1 MDNWK
6 TLSRRTILDYSKFLR
21 VEEHRV
27 ELPDGRVIANWP
39 WIVTP
44 DYVNVVAIT
53 PENRFLCFR
62 QTKYA
67 IDGTTLAPIGGY
79 IESGETPLECA
90 QRELLEETGCIADEW
105 IDLGAFWVD
114 PNRGIARGNFFLARG
129 ARRVQ
134 VRNADD
140 LEEQELLQLT
150 RAQVEDAL
158 ARGEFKVIAWQAIVA
173 LSLLYL
179 DRTSQSKEDIMPE
192 IKRFP
197 TTRVAFVSEV
207 GPFNEAIPRGFQ
219 RLFAWLGAHNISPT
233 GKSLGI
239 FHDDPAKVPA
249 EQLRSEMCVPVAPD
263 VQGSGEVQVKEIA
276 EFEAATIV
284 YQGSANVTRAYNA
297 VYDWLRAQG
306 YRGAGSPIEVYL
318 SQPGE
323 ELRAEIFVPIVKVD
337 AKETRKVAKGT
348 RKDAK
353 ETRKDAKETRK
364 VAKKSVKTKTAA
376 KKPAKKGAKK

>member
-21 VEEHRV
+21 VEEHVV
-27 ELPDGRVIANWP
+27 ELPDGRVISNWP
-39 WIVTP
+39 WIITP
-44 DYVNVVAIT
+44 DYINVVAIT
-53 PENRFLCFR
+53 LDHRFLCFR

-79 IESGETPLECA
+79 IEVGESPLDSA
-90 QRELLEETGCIADEW
+90 KRELLEETGCIADEW

-134 VRNADD
+134 ARNADD
-140 LEEQELLQLT
+140 LEEQELLHLT

-158 ARGEFKVIAWQAIVA
+158 ARGEFKVVAWQAIMA
-173 LSLLYL
+173 LSLFYL
-179 DRTSQSKEDIMPE
+179 DKTSQSKEELVPE

-207 GPFNEAIPRGFQ
+207 GPFHEAIPRGFQ
-219 RLFAWLGAHNISPT
+219 RLFAWLNANNISPI
-233 GKSLGI
+233 GSSLGI

-249 EQLRSEMCVPVAPD
+249 DQLRSEMCVPVAPE

-276 EFEAATIV
+276 EFEAAAIV
-284 YQGSANVTRAYNA
+284 YQGQGNTTRAYNE

-306 YRGAGSPIEVYL
+306 YRDVGSPIEVYL

-323 ELRAEIFVPIVKVD
+323 ELRAEIYVPIVKAAQKD
-337 AKETRKVAKGT
+337 AKGSRKGTKGT
-348 RKDAK
+348 RK
-353 ETRKDAKETRK
+353 T
-364 VAKKSVKTKTAA
+364 A
-376 KKPAKKGAKK
+376 KKPAKKAAKKRAQK